1 MPRSRKGTLT
11 RKASQK
17 DKAVGAKTRELRF
30 NLPRKRFE
38 IRKSSD
44 GSQATVTGYAA
55 VFDSLSEDLGGFR
68 EKIQRG
74 AFAQSLRDAGTVDND
89 PLCLYGHDMNNVLG
103 RVSSKT
109 LTLEEDS
116 TGLRFSCQLPNTS
129 LGRDVATL
137 IERGDIKAMSF
148 GFAVMPG
155 GDTWEQNSDGSVIRT
170 LTNVQLFE
178 CSIVSMPAYS
188 STSVDL
194 RSCPVNLRSKLT
206 RSGDDDPCE
215 EYEDVEDCPVCDE
228 ESDEYDEDEC
238 ETRSLRRRLRKAEQR
253 IAADEELETLRLRLA
268 IQAASA
274 KIV

>member
-1 MPRSRKGTLT
+1 VT
-11 RKASQK
+11 RKASRK
-17 DKAVGAKTRELRF
+17 SKAVGAEARELRF
-30 NLPRKRFE
+30 NLPRKRLE

-74 AFAQSLRDAGTVDND
+74 AFAQTLRDAGTLDND

-109 LTLEEDS
+109 LTLEEDA

-148 GFAVMPG
+148 GFAVLPS
-155 GDTWEQNSDGSVIRT
+155 GDTWEQNPDGSVIRT
-170 LTNVQLFE
+170 LTNVQVFE

-188 STSVDL
+188 ATSVDL
-194 RSCPVNLRSKLT
+194 RSAPPAIREKLNV
-206 RSGDDDPCE
+206 RDDSHDESDDPCE
-215 EYEDVEDCPVCDE
+215 EFEDIEDCPICDE
-228 ESDEYDEDEC
+228 DSDEFDPDLC
-238 ETRSLRRRLRKAEQR
+238 ETNSLRRRLRAAEQR
-253 IAADEELETLRLRLA
+253 IAAESELETLRLRQRV
-268 IQAASA
+268 QAALS
-274 KIV
+274 KTI